1 VFSHVTGNLEVSL
14 WEKEGQKR
22 RRTRHM
28 MLPVANDVLGTAEKL
43 LRFDRVDRVLGEMLG
58 RPRTSLQNTWKDE
71 EKGVG

>member
-1 VFSHVTGNLEVSL
+1 
-14 WEKEGQKR
+14 
-22 RRTRHM
+22 